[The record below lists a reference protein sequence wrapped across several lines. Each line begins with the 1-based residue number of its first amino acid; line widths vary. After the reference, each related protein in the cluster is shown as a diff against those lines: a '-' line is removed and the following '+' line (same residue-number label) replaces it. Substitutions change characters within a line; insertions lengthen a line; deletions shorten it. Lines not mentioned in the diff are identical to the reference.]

1 LSFSVRELTSYAL
14 HFGKARGRYGIH
26 SPFVYELLEK
36 LIRDRTHR
44 ALYDPIEERVK
55 ELRKDTRRIEVKD
68 LGAGSKWS
76 GSKRRRIRDIARRSG
91 SSERFGRLLYRL
103 AERYATGHALELG
116 TSLGVG
122 TMFLS
127 GGSRGTVHSI
137 EACPASA
144 SIARENLGTLGL
156 DNASVRTG
164 AFEEELPRVLDE
176 IPRLDLMRIDGDH
189 RGSAMLDYLERGME
203 KAHNDTLFILDDI
216 HWSRSMEEAW
226 EEAKRDERVTL
237 TLDLYQA
244 GFLFIRKEQKDP
256 IHLRIRF

>member
-14 HFGKARGRYGIH
+14 HFGKARGRYRIH
-26 SPFVYELLEK
+26 SPFVYELLED
-36 LIRDRTHR
+36 LIRDRSPR
-44 ALYDPIEERVK
+44 PLYAPIEERVK
-55 ELRKDTRRIEVKD
+55 ELRKDERWIEVKD

-76 GSKRRRIRDIARRSG
+76 GSKKRRVRDIARRSG
-91 SSERFGRLLYRL
+91 SSKRFGRLLFRL
-103 AERYATGHALELG
+103 AERYANGHALELG

-122 TMFLS
+122 TMYLS

-137 EACPASA
+137 EACPNSA
-144 SIARENLGTLGL
+144 AIAEENLDAIGA
-156 DNASVRTG
+156 DNAELHTG
-164 AFEEELPRVLDE
+164 SFEEELQGVLE
-176 IPRLDLMRIDGDH
+176 GIPRLDLMRIDGDH
-189 RGSAMLDYLERGME
+189 RGRAMLDYLEQGME

-244 GFLFIRKEQKDP
+244 GLLFIRKEQKDP